1 MASELERE
9 IRLREEAAERVGS
22 TLEEALELCGSR
34 QSRDDASAVW
44 LAWMRVN
51 GDVERRHTSGIFIVP
66 PRRGEEEPSLT
77 VYVDSNVYLTD
88 FSARCEIY
96 LARLASAGLRF
107 SRIEFRRSKWPAP
120 AKNQAEPARP
130 RPRTAAQQSPPP
142 LDAGEHREIDELC
155 SKLPEGLHESVSR
168 AMRASYQAQK
178 REHS

>member
-9 IRLREEAAERVGS
+9 IRLREEATERVGS

-66 PRRGEEEPSLT
+66 PRRGEDESSLT

-88 FSARCEIY
+88 FSARREIY

-107 SRIEFRRSKWPAP
+107 SRIEFRRSKRPAP
-120 AKNQAEPARP
+120 TKHHAEPVP
-130 RPRTAAQQSPPP
+130 PRTAAAAPSLPP
-142 LDAGEHREIDELC
+142 LDAGERREIDELC

>member
-9 IRLREEAAERVGS
+9 IRLREEATERVGS

-88 FSARCEIY
+88 FSARREIY

-107 SRIEFRRSKWPAP
+107 SRIEFRRSKRSAP
-120 AKNQAEPARP
+120 VKNQAESAARP
-130 RPRTAAQQSPPP
+130 RPAAAQQSLLP
-142 LDAGEHREIDELC
+142 LDADERREIDELC

>member
-9 IRLREEAAERVGS
+9 IRLREEATERVGS

-66 PRRGEEEPSLT
+66 PRRGEDESSLT

-88 FSARCEIY
+88 FSARREIY

-107 SRIEFRRSKWPAP
+107 SRIEFRRSKRPAP
-120 AKNQAEPARP
+120 AKHHAEPV
-130 RPRTAAQQSPPP
+130 RPRTAAAPPSLPP
-142 LDAGEHREIDELC
+142 LDAGERREIDELC

>member
-9 IRLREEAAERVGS
+9 VRRREEAAERVGS
-22 TLEEALELCGSR
+22 TIEEALELCGSR
-34 QSRDDASAVW
+34 RSRDDASVVW

-51 GDVERRHTSGIFIVP
+51 GDVERRHTSGIFIVS
-66 PRRGEEEPSLT
+66 PRRGQEEPSLT

-88 FSARCEIY
+88 FSARREIY

-107 SRIEFRRSKWPAP
+107 SRIEFRRSKRPAP
-120 AKNQAEPARP
+120 EKYQAEPSRP
-130 RPRTAAQQSPPP
+130 RAAAEPPLPP
-142 LDAGEHREIDELC
+142 LDAGECREIDELC
-155 SKLPEGLHESVSR
+155 SDLPEGLHESVSR

>member
-9 IRLREEAAERVGS
+9 VRLREEAAERVGS
-22 TLEEALELCGSR
+22 TIEEALELYGSR
-34 QSRDDASAVW
+34 RSRDDASAVW

-66 PRRGEEEPSLT
+66 PRRGQEEPSLT

-88 FSARCEIY
+88 FSARREIY

-107 SRIEFRRSKWPAP
+107 SRIEFRRSKRPVP

-130 RPRTAAQQSPPP
+130 RPAAAQQSLPP
-142 LDAGEHREIDELC
+142 LDAGERREIDELC
-155 SKLPEGLHESVSR
+155 SDLPEGLHESVSR

>member
-9 IRLREEAAERVGS
+9 VRLREEAAERVGN
-22 TLEEALELCGSR
+22 TIEEALELCGSR
-34 QSRDDASAVW
+34 RSRDDASAVW

-66 PRRGEEEPSLT
+66 PRRGQEEPSLT

-88 FSARCEIY
+88 FSARREIY

-107 SRIEFRRSKWPAP
+107 SRIEFRRSKRSAP
-120 AKNQAEPARP
+120 VKHQVEPARP
-130 RPRTAAQQSPPP
+130 RAAAQQSLPP
-142 LDAGEHREIDELC
+142 LDAGERREIDELC
-155 SKLPEGLHESVSR
+155 SDLPEGLHESVSR

>member
-1 MASELERE
+1 MASELERQV
-9 IRLREEAAERVGS
+9 RLREEAAERVGS

-34 QSRDDASAVW
+34 RSRDDASAVW

-66 PRRGEEEPSLT
+66 PRRGQEEPSLT

-88 FSARCEIY
+88 FSARREIY

-107 SRIEFRRSKWPAP
+107 SRIEFRRSKRPAP
-120 AKNQAEPARP
+120 AKKQAAPP
-130 RPRTAAQQSPPP
+130 RPGRPAAEQSLPP
-142 LDAGEHREIDELC
+142 LDAGERREIDELC
-155 SKLPEGLHESVSR
+155 SDLPEGLHESVSR

-178 REHS
+178 RRT